1 MSLEEK
7 QHTSVEEE
15 KADSVDERAPVVPAH
30 TPDEERRLVRKLDMR
45 IMPIACIMY
54 LFACECLFQLARA
67 HRTTLTSCRFG
78 QDEPGQRAF
87 AGPAPRRPARR
98 PHRYPLQLGQLRL
111 LLLIRACRL

>member
-54 LFACECLFQLARA
+54 LFACECF
-67 HRTTLTSCRFG
+67 F
-78 QDEPGQRAF
+78 
-87 AGPAPRRPARR
+87 PARSCS
-98 PHRYPLQLGQLRL
+98 QNDTDVV
-111 LLLIRACRL
+111 